1 TWTVDG
7 TLSQAAFTLWYWPY
21 QDRGRV
27 RVSQGTLS
35 STELGG
41 DWAEVLYEVTN
52 LSGDT
57 LSITV
62 EGEGEVW
69 TPQIGEATLTAQ

>member
-1 TWTVDG
+1 M
-7 TLSQAAFTLWYWPY
+7 PY

-27 RVSQGTLS
+27 RVSDGTLS

-41 DWAEVLYEVTN
+41 DWVEVLYEVTD
-52 LSGDT
+52 LTGDT
-57 LSITV
+57 LSVTI

-69 TPQIGEATLTAQ
+69 TPRIGEATLTVQ